1 MWTASSARGGK
12 NMLVNSTWLT
22 TTPCIYQPPS
32 LCVHVKRGNSY
43 QCCVCVHT
51 LSTVCVCI
59 ILPVTVK
66 RREGGRETVCV
77 CVWWPGRGKRRQ
89 VRPTVEFYISKFY
102 LPYAVCFSFG
112 CLLTLAPN
120 RSLRFSSIIII
131 MITTPITPN
140 GVVFFF
146 LPGCAMQLLSS
157 SFGVTAKSPP
167 PLRRSAVSLFLFF
180 FLPRRGKH
188 DGGWMN
194 HHHLSEKPAHLFN
207 DQREAHRPLISNC
220 YFFCSF
226 SLSQWISRCV
236 RCCGRQTTVVM
247 SRDSERDAVSWEKR
261 RLATAAQ

>member
-1 MWTASSARGGK
+1 
-12 NMLVNSTWLT
+12 
-22 TTPCIYQPPS
+22 
-32 LCVHVKRGNSY
+32 
-43 QCCVCVHT
+43 
-51 LSTVCVCI
+51 
-59 ILPVTVK
+59 
-66 RREGGRETVCV
+66 
-77 CVWWPGRGKRRQ
+77 
-89 VRPTVEFYISKFY
+89 
-102 LPYAVCFSFG
+102 
-112 CLLTLAPN
+112 
-120 RSLRFSSIIII
+120 

-157 SFGVTAKSPP
+157 SFGVTAKSHHHHVD
-167 PLRRSAVSLFLFF
+167 PLSVSFFF